1 MDNKK
6 TKIGLWVLAGV
17 IAVVVVVGI
26 VVLVVNNLNGKS
38 NKIDMQY
45 TGNILK
51 VEEDKMYV
59 YNEKYAMLA
68 LDLFKKIDNTIKTE
82 EGTSVY
88 NDIVKAEATENE
100 IIVYEE
106 YAKEMY
112 NATDKV
118 TTAYAT
124 EDNQLKIAEYTD
136 EEKAEENPYKDIV
149 MPQYKHTFK
158 KVENGECE
166 LLSSELVNKEELVV
180 IE

>member
-1 MDNKK
+1 MKN
-6 TKIGLWVLAGV
+6 TKIGFWVLAGV
-17 IAVVVVVGI
+17 ITVIVVVG
-26 VVLVVNNLNGKS
+26 VVALVVSNLNGKS
-38 NKIDMQY
+38 DKIDMQY

-68 LDLFKKIDNTIKTE
+68 LDLFKKMDNAIE
-82 EGTSVY
+82 IAEGTSVY

-100 IIVYEE
+100 IVIYEE
-106 YAKEMY
+106 YAKEVY
-112 NATDKV
+112 NATDKI

-136 EEKAEENPYKDIV
+136 EEKVEENPYKDVV

-158 KVENGECE
+158 KAENGECE